1 MSIIVHDVP
10 EQVSRRTVEELRS
23 YFCCETVVIADDFDP
38 YPLSKKQVEE
48 FKEGTILF
56 LTDINPESKNYTTRH
71 DYVRRVFPFHLAVA
85 AAGVPSHAN

>member
-10 EQVSRRTVEELRS
+10 PTISRKTVDELRS

-38 YPLSKKQVEE
+38 FPLSKKQVEE
-48 FKEGTILF
+48 FKNGTILF
-56 LTDINPESKNYTTRH
+56 LTNIDPSINGYNNHGS
-71 DYVRRVFPFHLAVA
+71 RVFPFHLAVA